1 MQLSD
6 VDLANPDNYHH
17 AGPPY
22 AMFDLLRREAP
33 VYWHHDKETPGF
45 WALTGHPEVV
55 QVSKTPQL
63 FSAARRSV
71 FLFESNEEDL
81 ANLQMMLVNRDPP
94 QHTKLRRMVSL
105 GFTPRRIAMLEEKVR
120 LRAGEIIDRIALRGE
135 CDFVT
140 DLAADLP
147 LQVIAE
153 LVGVPMEDRGK
164 VFEWSNKLIGFDD
177 PEYVGDREE
186 QKQTAMEVYLYA
198 NQLAELRRQQP
209 TDDLTS
215 VLVNGEVDGERL
227 NEMEFDLFFLLLLV
241 AGNETTR
248 NAISGGMLALI
259 NHPDQR
265 ARLLA
270 DPSLMSTTT
279 EEILRW
285 VSPVNCFRRT
295 VMQDTTIGSQAVR
308 EGDKVVMFYPA
319 ANRDERVFANP
330 NTFDVGRTPNDHL
343 AFGIGTHFCIGN
355 ALARLEIKVM
365 FEELLRRL
373 PDIEL
378 AGPVERLRSSFINGI
393 KRMPVRFTPESLR
406 RSA

>member
-1 MQLSD
+1 MPLSD
-6 VDLANPDNYHH
+6 IDLANPDTYQQQ
-17 AGPPY
+17 GPPY
-22 AMFDLLRREAP
+22 AQFARVRAERP
-33 VYWHHDKETPGF
+33 VFWHPDKETPGF
-45 WALTGHPEVV
+45 WALTRHADVAH
-55 QVSKTPQL
+55 VSKNPQL

-81 ANLQMMLVNRDPP
+81 GNLQLMLVNRDPP
-94 QHTKLRRMVSL
+94 QHTKLRRLVSL
-105 GFTPRRIAMLEEKVR
+105 GFTPRRIAQLEERVR
-120 LRAGEIIDRIALRGE
+120 LRAGEIIDRVAREGA

-153 LVGVPMEDRGK
+153 LVGIPQEDRGK
-164 VFEWSNKLIGFDD
+164 VFEWSNRLIGFDD

-186 QKQTAMEVYLYA
+186 QKRYAMEVYLYA
-198 NQLAELRRQQP
+198 NQLAEQRRAEP
-209 TDDLTS
+209 KDDLTS
-215 VLVNGEVDGERL
+215 VLMNGEVDGERL
-227 NEMEFDLFFLLLLV
+227 TEMEFDLFFLLLIV

-259 NHPDQR
+259 EHPDQR

-270 DPSLMSTTT
+270 DPRLITTAT

-295 VMQDTTIGSQAVR
+295 ATQDTEIGGQPVR
-308 EGDKVVMFYPA
+308 ENDKVVMFYPA
-319 ANRDERVFANP
+319 ANRDPAVFRHP
-330 NTFDVGRTPNDHL
+330 DVFDVGRTPNDHL

-355 ALARLEIKVM
+355 ALARLEIRIM

-378 AGPVERLRSSFINGI
+378 AGPIERLRSSFINGI
-393 KRMPVRFTPESLR
+393 KRMPVRFTPERVR
-406 RSA
+406 RTA

>member
-1 MQLSD
+1 MPLSD
-6 VDLANPDNYHH
+6 VDLANPDHYQQ

-22 AMFDLLRREAP
+22 AAFDRVRREAP
-33 VYWHHDKETPGF
+33 VYWHRDKETPGF
-45 WALTGHPEVV
+45 WAITGHPEVV

-63 FSAARRSV
+63 FSAARRGV

-81 ANLQMMLVNRDPP
+81 ANLQLMLVNRDPP
-94 QHTKLRRMVSL
+94 QHTRMRRLVSL
-105 GFTPRRIAMLEEKVR
+105 GFTPRRIARLEERVR
-120 LRAGEIIDRIALRGE
+120 LLAGEIIDRVAARGACE
-135 CDFVT
+135 FVT

-186 QKQTAMEVYLYA
+186 QKRTAMEVYLYG
-198 NQLAELRRQQP
+198 NQLAEQRRQQP
-209 TDDLTS
+209 KDDLTS
-215 VLVNGEVDGERL
+215 VLINGEVDGERL
-227 NEMEFDLFFLLLLV
+227 TEMEFDLFFLLLLV

-259 NHPDQR
+259 EHPEQR
-265 ARLLA
+265 ARLVA
-270 DPSLMSTTT
+270 DPRLIGTAT

-295 VMQDTTIGSQAVR
+295 VMQDTSIGTQAVR

-319 ANRDERVFANP
+319 ANRDGRVFPNP
-330 NTFDVGRTPNDHL
+330 HAFDVGRNPNEHL

-355 ALARLEIKVM
+355 ALARLEIRVM

-378 AGPVERLRSSFINGI
+378 AGRVERLRSSFINGI
-393 KRMPVRFTPESLR
+393 KRMPVRFTPERLR

>member
-265 ARLLA
+265 ARLIA
-270 DPSLMSTTT
+270 DQSLIATTT

-319 ANRDERVFANP
+319 ANRDERVFTNP

-393 KRMPVRFTPESLR
+393 KRMPVRFTPERLR

>member
-1 MQLSD
+1 MRLSD
-6 VDLANPDNYHH
+6 IDLANPDNYQE
-17 AGPPY
+17 AGPPH
-22 AMFDLLRREAP
+22 AMFDVARSQAP
-33 VYWHHDKETPGF
+33 VFWHPDKETPGF
-45 WALTGHPEVV
+45 WALTRHADVV
-55 QVSKTPQL
+55 HVSKNPQL
-63 FSAARRSV
+63 FSAARKSV
-71 FLFESNEEDL
+71 FLFESSEEDL

-94 QHTKLRRMVSL
+94 NHTKLRRLVSL
-105 GFTPRRIAMLEEKVR
+105 GFTPRRIAMLADRVR

-135 CDFVT
+135 CEFVT

-153 LVGVPMEDRGK
+153 LVGVPMDDRGK

-177 PEYVGDREE
+177 PEYVGDRAE
-186 QKQTAMEVYLYA
+186 QRQTAMEVYLYA
-198 NQLAELRRQQP
+198 NQLAELRRQEP

-227 NEMEFDLFFLLLLV
+227 TEMEFDLFFLLLLV

-259 NHPDQR
+259 KHPEQR

-270 DPSLMSTTT
+270 NPALLTTAT

-295 VMQDTTIGSQAVR
+295 VMQDTTIGEQAVR

-319 ANRDERVFANP
+319 ANRDPAVFRDP
-330 NTFDVGRTPNDHL
+330 HTFDVARTPNDHV

-355 ALARLEIKVM
+355 ALARLEIKIM

-373 PDIEL
+373 PDVEL
-378 AGPVERLRSSFINGI
+378 AGSVERLRSSFINGI
-393 KRMPVRFTPESLR
+393 KRMPVRFTPEQLR

>member
-1 MQLSD
+1 MPLSD
-6 VDLANPDNYHH
+6 IDLANPDHYQQN
-17 AGPPY
+17 GPPY
-22 AMFDLLRREAP
+22 AMFDAVRREAP
-33 VYWHHDKETPGF
+33 VFWHPDKETPGF
-45 WALTGHPEVV
+45 WALTRHADVV
-55 QVSKTPQL
+55 YVSKNPQL
-63 FSAARRSV
+63 FSAAKRSV
-71 FLFESNEEDL
+71 FLFESSEEDL

-94 QHTKLRRMVSL
+94 NHTKLRRLVSL
-105 GFTPRRIAMLEEKVR
+105 GFTPRRIAMLEERVR
-120 LRAGEIIDRIALRGE
+120 LRASEIIDRVALRGTCE
-135 CDFVT
+135 FVT

-177 PEYVGDREE
+177 PEYVGDRAE
-186 QKQTAMEVYLYA
+186 QRQTAMEVYLYA
-198 NQLAELRRQQP
+198 NQLAEQRRQQP
-209 TDDLTS
+209 ADDLTS
-215 VLVNGEVDGERL
+215 VLIHGEVDGERL
-227 NEMEFDLFFLLLLV
+227 SEMEFDLFFLLLLV

-248 NAISGGMLALI
+248 NAISGGMLALMQ
-259 NHPDQR
+259 HPEQR

-270 DPSLMSTTT
+270 DPGLIPTAT

-295 VMQDTTIGSQAVR
+295 AMQDGAIGGQAVR

-319 ANRDERVFANP
+319 ANRDPAVFREPHA
-330 NTFDVGRTPNDHL
+330 FDVGRTPNEHV

-373 PDIEL
+373 PDIDL

-393 KRMPVRFTPESLR
+393 KRMPVRFTPERLR

>member
-6 VDLANPDNYHH
+6 VDLAHPDHYHS
-17 AGPPY
+17 GPPHQMY
-22 AMFDLLRREAP
+22 ELLRREAP
-33 VYWHHDKETPGF
+33 VFWHPDRETPGF
-45 WALTGHPEVV
+45 WALTRHAEVV
-55 QVSKTPQL
+55 QVSKNPQL

-81 ANLQMMLVNRDPP
+81 GNLQMMLVNRDPP
-94 QHTKLRRMVSL
+94 QHTKLRRLVSP

-120 LRAGEIIDRIALRGE
+120 LRAGEIIDRVAARGE

-177 PEYVGDREE
+177 PEYSGDRTA
-186 QKQTAMEVYLYA
+186 QKQCAMDVYLYA
-198 NQLAELRRQQP
+198 NQLAEKRREHP

-215 VLVNGEVDGERL
+215 VLMNGEVDGERL
-227 NEMEFDLFFLLLLV
+227 SEMEFDLFFLLLIV

-259 NHPDQR
+259 EHPEQR

-270 DPSLMSTTT
+270 NPGMIGTTT

-295 VMQDTTIGSQAVR
+295 VTQDTTIGAQAVR

-319 ANRDERVFANP
+319 ANRDELVFRDP
-330 NTFDVGRTPNDHL
+330 NRFDVGRSPNDHL

-355 ALARLEIKVM
+355 AMARLEIKVM
-365 FEELLRRL
+365 FEELMRRL
-373 PDIEL
+373 SDIEL

-393 KRMPVRFTPESLR
+393 KRMPVRFTPERLR

>member
-6 VDLANPDNYHH
+6 VDLANPDHYHS
-17 AGPPY
+17 GPPHE
-22 AMFDLLRREAP
+22 MFALLRRETP
-33 VYWHHDKETPGF
+33 VFWHPDHQTPGF
-45 WALTGHPEVV
+45 WALTRHADVV
-55 QVSKTPQL
+55 QVSKNPQL

-71 FLFESNEEDL
+71 FLFESSEEDL
-81 ANLQMMLVNRDPP
+81 GNLRMMLVNRDPP

-120 LRAGEIIDRIALRGE
+120 LRAAEIIDRVAARGE

-153 LVGVPMEDRGK
+153 LVGVPMEDRGRI
-164 VFEWSNKLIGFDD
+164 FEWSNKLIGFDD

-186 QKQTAMEVYLYA
+186 QKRTAMDVYLYA
-198 NQLAELRRQQP
+198 NQLAEQRRQQP

-215 VLVNGEVDGERL
+215 VLMNGEVDGERL
-227 NEMEFDLFFLLLLV
+227 SEMEFDLFFLLLLV

-259 NHPDQR
+259 QHPAQR

-270 DPSLMSTTT
+270 DPGLIGTAT

-295 VMQDTTIGSQAVR
+295 VTQDTTIGAQPVR

-319 ANRDERVFANP
+319 ANRDELVFRDAD
-330 NTFDVGRTPNDHL
+330 TFDVGRTPNDHL

-365 FEELLRRL
+365 FELMLRRL

-393 KRMPVRFTPESLR
+393 KRMPVRFTPEGMR
-406 RSA
+406 KAG

>member
-1 MQLSD
+1 
-6 VDLANPDNYHH
+6 
-17 AGPPY
+17 
-22 AMFDLLRREAP
+22 
-33 VYWHHDKETPGF
+33 
-45 WALTGHPEVV
+45 
-55 QVSKTPQL
+55 
-63 FSAARRSV
+63 V

-81 ANLQMMLVNRDPP
+81 AQIQMMLVNRDPP
-94 QHTKLRRMVSL
+94 QHTKLRRLVSL
-105 GFTPRRIAMLEEKVR
+105 GFTPRRIAMLEDKVR
-120 LRAGEIIDRIALRGE
+120 LRATEIVDRVAARGA

-177 PEYVGDREE
+177 PEYVGDRQE
-186 QKQTAMEVYLYA
+186 QKRCAMEVYLYA
-198 NQLAELRRQQP
+198 NELAERRRQHP

-215 VLVNGEVDGERL
+215 VLMNGEVDGERL
-227 NEMEFDLFFLLLLV
+227 SEMEFDLFFLLLLV

-259 NHPDQR
+259 QHPEQR

-270 DPSLMSTTT
+270 NPSQLGTAV

-295 VMQDTTIGSQAVR
+295 VTQDTKIGRQPVR

-319 ANRDERVFANP
+319 ANRDELVFRTP

-355 ALARLEIKVM
+355 SLARLEMRVM

-393 KRMPVRFTPESLR
+393 KRMPVRFTPERLR

>member
-6 VDLANPDNYHH
+6 IDLAHPDNYHS
-17 AGPPY
+17 GPPHH
-22 AMFDLLRREAP
+22 MFEVLRREAP
-33 VYWHHDKETPGF
+33 VFWHPDAETPGF
-45 WALTGHPEVV
+45 WALTRHAEVAHA
-55 QVSKTPQL
+55 SRSPQL
-63 FSAARRSV
+63 YSAQRRTV
-71 FLFESNEEDL
+71 FMFESNEEDL
-81 ANLQMMLVNRDPP
+81 SNLQMMLVNRDPP
-94 QHTKLRRMVSL
+94 NHTKLRRLVSL

-120 LRAGEIIDRIALRGE
+120 LRAGEIIDRVAARGE

-177 PEYVGDREE
+177 PEYSGDREQ
-186 QKQTAMEVYLYA
+186 QKQSAMDVYLYA
-198 NQLAELRRQQP
+198 NQLAEKRREEP

-215 VLVNGEVDGERL
+215 IIMNGEVDGERL
-227 NEMEFDLFFLLLLV
+227 TEMEYDLFFLLLIV

-259 NHPDQR
+259 QHPEQR
-265 ARLLA
+265 ARLIA
-270 DPSLMSTTT
+270 NPGLMTTAT

-285 VSPVNCFRRT
+285 VTPVNCFRRT
-295 VMQDTTIGSQAVR
+295 AMQDTEIGGQAVR
-308 EGDKVVMFYPA
+308 EGDKVVMFYPS
-319 ANRDERVFANP
+319 ANRDDRVFAKP
-330 NTFDVGRTPNDHL
+330 EQFDVARTPNDHL
-343 AFGIGTHFCIGN
+343 AFGMGTHFCLGN

-378 AGPVERLRSSFINGI
+378 AGQVERLRSSFINGI
-393 KRMPVRFTPESLR
+393 KRMPVRFTPEALR
-406 RSA
+406 KSA